1 MKMSAQKIKM
11 KKPEV
16 HFSPKEKEDYEFLI
30 KAVRFYKEYL
40 KKEKKS
46 KA

>member
-1 MKMSAQKIKM
+1 MSAQKTKM

-16 HFSPKEKEDYEFLI
+16 HFSPKEKEEYDFLV
-30 KAVRFYKEYL
+30 KAVRFYKEHL

-46 KA
+46 K